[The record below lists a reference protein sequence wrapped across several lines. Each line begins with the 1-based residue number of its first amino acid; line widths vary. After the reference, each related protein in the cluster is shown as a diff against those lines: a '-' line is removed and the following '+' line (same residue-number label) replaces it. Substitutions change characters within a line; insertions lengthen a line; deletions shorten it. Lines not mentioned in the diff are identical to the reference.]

1 MCPGGIR
8 FFLNIIKNPFFSAS
22 RSRFSCARH
31 EKLPNSGQ
39 QNVEIMEY
47 KNEKNDAERCL
58 ECGDVITYGR
68 PDKKFCC
75 SACKNRW
82 HNREGKGVRIYKLR
96 VRSALDRN
104 YMILNDLLKLGV
116 QKMDMLQLR
125 GLGYDPGYV
134 TAMDLSGRRRE
145 FMCYDIRFR
154 MSDHQISGISKIR
167 VAPRRSGEKNVSLHR
182 PEKEGEDR

>member
-1 MCPGGIR
+1 
-8 FFLNIIKNPFFSAS
+8 
-22 RSRFSCARH
+22 
-31 EKLPNSGQ
+31 
-39 QNVEIMEY
+39 MEY
-47 KNEKNDAERCL
+47 KNEKNGSERCL

-75 SACKNRW
+75 NSCKNRW

-96 VRSALDRN
+96 VRNALDKN
-104 YMILNDLLKLGV
+104 YEILSGLMKMGV

-145 FMCYDIRFR
+145 LMCYDIRFC
-154 MSDHQISGISKIR
+154 MTDHQISRIARIR
-167 VAPRRSGEKNVSLHR
+167 VVPRRSPEKSVSLHHPAER
-182 PEKEGEDR
+182 DD